1 MARGRFRG
9 SGYGDRM
16 ATPLRPGSGDKLADI
31 ERYAQDLRA
40 SDIPAEAFVGENLI
54 LMLKGKN

>member
-1 MARGRFRG
+1 
-9 SGYGDRM
+9 M
-16 ATPLRPGSGDKLADI
+16 ATQLPPGSGDKLADI

-54 LMLKGKN
+54 LILKGKNLNVSRSPKAAGP